1 MTTTLPPPAE
11 AAPELAPA
19 PEPFDP
25 KGFVATLPMRPGV
38 YRMFAADG
46 ELIYVGK
53 ARQLK
58 QRVGSYFRA
67 DLMAPKVVAMVRQIA
82 RIEVTVTRSDTEAL
96 LLEYNLIKQ
105 HRPHYNV
112 LLKDDKT
119 FPYLR
124 LSAHAFPR
132 MTFYRGVRRAPD
144 RFFGPYPST
153 WAVRETVTQLQKLFR
168 LRTCEDTYFAHRSR
182 PCLQHQIQRC
192 TAPCVG
198 LISQADYA
206 GDVESAVSVLEG
218 RNDDVARDLGTR
230 MEAAAEA
237 LEFERAAQLRDQLA
251 ALRKL
256 QEQQI
261 ITSTTDTDCDA
272 VALAEANGEYC
283 VGLLFIRG
291 GRSLGTTTFFPRTGV
306 AEPEEVLSAFVAQYY
321 LEREAPPE
329 ILVPMALEEADAL
342 EETLSARA
350 GRKVKLHRA
359 QRGLKAKWLE
369 VTRENAE
376 QALKMKLTH
385 RAGVAG
391 QLAALGEALG
401 LAAPPRR
408 IECFDISH
416 TGGEATVAS
425 CVVFGPEGP
434 SKTEYRRFNIEGIE
448 PGDDYGAMRQ
458 ALERRFRRIK
468 AGESPIPDVLLIDGG
483 KGQLAQAE
491 EVLAALGVVV
501 PAVVGVAKGADR
513 RVGQERLFRLGEE
526 YADLLPPDSPA
537 LHVVQR
543 VRDEAHRFAI
553 TGHRRSRA
561 KARQGSVLDDVA
573 GLGPARRRAL
583 LKQFGGLKGVQ
594 LAGLDDLAAVQGIGP
609 HLAQVIYD
617 HLHAGN

>member
-1 MTTTLPPPAE
+1 MSTHPPSTAE
-11 AAPELAPA
+11 T
-19 PEPFDP
+19 PFDP
-25 KGFVATLPMRPGV
+25 KAFVATLPLRPGV

-46 ELIYVGK
+46 EILYVGK

-67 DLMAPKVVAMVRQIA
+67 DLLAPKVVAMVRLIA
-82 RIEVTVTRSDTEAL
+82 RIEVTVTGSDTEAL
-96 LLEYNLIKQ
+96 LLEFNLIKQ
-105 HRPHYNV
+105 HKPHYNV

-124 LSAHAFPR
+124 LSAHNFPW

-144 RFFGPYPST
+144 RYFGPYPST
-153 WAVRETVTQLQKLFR
+153 WAVRETAQQLQKLFR
-168 LRTCEDTYFAHRSR
+168 LRPCEDTFFAHRSR

-192 TAPCVG
+192 SAPCVG
-198 LISQADYA
+198 LISREDYA
-206 GDVESAVSVLEG
+206 QDVAAAVSVLEG
-218 RNDDVARDLGTR
+218 RNDEVARSLGQR
-230 MEAAAEA
+230 MEAHAEA
-237 LEFERAAQLRDQLA
+237 LEYEKAALLRNQLS

-261 ITSTTDTDCDA
+261 ITSATDTDCDA

-306 AEPEEVLSAFVAQYY
+306 AEPDEVLSAFLAQYY
-321 LEREAPPE
+321 LEREAPRE
-329 ILVPMALEEADAL
+329 VLVSLTLDDAAALEEGMS
-342 EETLSARA
+342 TRA
-350 GRKVKLHRA
+350 GHKVKLHRA
-359 QRGLKAKWLE
+359 QRGLKVKWLE

-376 QALKMKLTH
+376 QALRMKLSH

-401 LAAPPRR
+401 LPVPPRR

-458 ALERRFRRIK
+458 ALERRFKRIK
-468 AGESPIPDVLLIDGG
+468 AGESPLPDVLLIDGG

-491 EVLAALGVVV
+491 TVLAQLGVVV

-513 RVGQERLFRLGEE
+513 RVGQERLFRMGAEH
-526 YADLLPPDSPA
+526 ADLLPPDSPA

-543 VRDEAHRFAI
+543 IRDEAHRFAI

-561 KARQGSVLDDVA
+561 KARQGSVLDDVP

-594 LAGLDDLAAVQGIGP
+594 LAGLRDLAAVQGIGP

-617 HLHAGN
+617 HLHAAS